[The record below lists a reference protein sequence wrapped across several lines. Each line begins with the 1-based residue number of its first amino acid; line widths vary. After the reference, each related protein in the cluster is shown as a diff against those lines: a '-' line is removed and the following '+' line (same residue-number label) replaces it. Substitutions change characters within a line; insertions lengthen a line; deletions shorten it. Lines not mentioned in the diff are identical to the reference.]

1 MSETIFSKIIR
12 KEIPAD
18 IVFENEKVLAF
29 SDIRPQAPIHVLI
42 IPKIE
47 IATVSELN
55 GKLHAELLGEMID
68 AANKIAADKGID
80 EAYLGREKR
89 PWRSAGLALDDGVH
103 GLADELL
110 EVAFLDG
117 VLSQRSRPLLLGF
130 RITEGDDGSS
140 HRAPL

>member
-55 GKLHAELLGEMID
+55 GKLHAELLGGMID

-80 EAYLGREKR
+80 KSGFRLLFNCK
-89 PWRSAGLALDDGVH
+89 DDG
-103 GLADELL
+103 GQ
-110 EVAFLDG
+110 EVYHLH
-117 VLSQRSRPLLLGF
+117 LHLLGG
-130 RITEGDDGSS
+130 RKMNWPPG
-140 HRAPL
+140 